1 MKECTTYTVLVSET
15 PGVRNGDKTTNS
27 HGKGLLGG
35 KPRSQIRWN

>member
-27 HGKGLLGG
+27 REEGTPG
-35 KPRSQIRWN
+35 WTA